1 MLEQNLGRSP
11 LDNFIAL
18 DKLFLF
24 IYYTHIGSSHFNMG
38 IVNGSCREKEKK
50 MQPSHR
56 DPEAL
61 LPLTPAVF
69 HILLSLA
76 DGERHGYSILRE
88 ISAQTR
94 GKLHIG
100 PTTLYRSIRQL
111 LETGLIEESDERPDP
126 ALDDERRR
134 YYRLSEFGR
143 QVAVAEV
150 KRLDEVLAI
159 AHSRRELRD
168 ILPAPARGSIA

>member
-1 MLEQNLGRSP
+1 
-11 LDNFIAL
+11 
-18 DKLFLF
+18 
-24 IYYTHIGSSHFNMG
+24 
-38 IVNGSCREKEKK
+38 
-50 MQPSHR
+50 MQPSHC

-61 LPLTPAVF
+61 LPLTPAAF

-76 DGERHGYSILRE
+76 DGERHGYSIMRE
-88 ISAQTR
+88 ISAQTQ
-94 GKLHIG
+94 GKLRIG

-134 YYRLSEFGR
+134 YYRLSDFGR

-159 AHSRRELRD
+159 ARASRGLRD